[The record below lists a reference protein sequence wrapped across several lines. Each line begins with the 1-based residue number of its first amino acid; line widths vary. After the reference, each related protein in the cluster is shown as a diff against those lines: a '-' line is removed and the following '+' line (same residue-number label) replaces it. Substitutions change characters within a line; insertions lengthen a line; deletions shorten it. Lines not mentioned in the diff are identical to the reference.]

1 MKKVIGCIV
10 KCVLII
16 AMYFAIQFLVN
27 MVINIPADVKVMS
40 DLAAQGMDPGAEE
53 TMTLYYEKC
62 EEITQANLGIVSFI
76 SAAISVL
83 VIFGIVCKSR
93 KSAAR
98 KEGSDTGRKEI
109 RAAARRE
116 LGINKINV
124 KTALI
129 AIFAGAGLAFLI
141 NGILNVLPIPE
152 WILDSYSDASSPIGN
167 VGFIGQLLGVVL
179 APAIA
184 EEVLFRG
191 VVLGNLKKVMPVW
204 AAVLLSSLAFGLVHG
219 NLLWVCYAF
228 VLGVIIACADLKL
241 GSIIPGM
248 IMHFI
253 FNFTGIIFD
262 GIELPVF
269 VYAIL
274 AILGAAVLAVFFFGK
289 TAPVS
294 TTEYVQSEGHG
305 EVIG

>member
-10 KCVLII
+10 KCALII

-27 MVINIPADVKVMS
+27 MVINIPADIKVMS
-40 DLAAQGMDPGAEE
+40 ELAAQGMDTRAEE
-53 TMTLYYEKC
+53 TINLYYEKC

-76 SAAISVL
+76 SASISVL
-83 VIFGIVCKSR
+83 IIFGIVCINR
-93 KSAAR
+93 RSAAK

-129 AIFAGAGLAFLI
+129 AIFAGAGLTFLI
-141 NGILNVLPIPE
+141 NGVLNVLPIPE
-152 WILDSYSDASSPIGN
+152 WILESYSDASSGISN
-167 VGFIGQLLGVVL
+167 TGFIGQLFGVVL

-204 AAVLLSSLAFGLVHG
+204 AAVILSSIAFGLVHG
-219 NLLWVCYAF
+219 NLLWICYAF

-253 FNFTGIIFD
+253 FNFTGIIFENID
-262 GIELPVF
+262 LPGIVF
-269 VYAIL
+269 AVL
-274 AILGAAVLAVFFFGK
+274 AILGAVVLAVFFRRK
-289 TAPVS
+289 TAPACA
-294 TTEYVQSEGHG
+294 EYVQPEGHG
-305 EVIG
+305 EVVG